1 MEPMVPTASKDT
13 QGQEKQRAGQGKKGR
28 RGLTLLRLYAVGFF
42 YSIFL
47 VYGIRPASA
56 FMDAFIQ
63 YSKGQDLPDVLQ
75 AFLKKDNKDTKEDL
89 RQQQRHLN
97 LHRNVLQKI
106 EAKKR
111 AIKKDEDQWQNWVKE
126 VKETIKTQK
135 TKHEEN
141 MEKLQ
146 TELAEL
152 EKKEEEIRAG
162 READE
167 SAPIEIEEEDDAFE
181 ELFQTGKKDN
191 SRKVDQEKDKA
202 EENVRIQ
209 MMKEALEQEYQR
221 KLEEA
226 CQSAQM
232 CMQQQ
237 MQMHMMALAG
247 QPPPGMDPI
256 PAAMH
261 PMEGGTSLP
270 EPTKVG
276 PFMRRSN
283 VREAHSP
290 YTRTQENKETMS
302 ERLKM
307 THGEAAE
314 ALAQQK
320 GEGWDEGLL
329 KLLSL
334 GLVWS
339 PKVRWG
345 GIHQIHFDR
354 IGMWPWTACTDFW
367 VCV

>member
-1 MEPMVPTASKDT
+1 MSRRAQGDPQAWYGGAKWNQWSPQLPRTRKDKKNKEQDKERKAEGVLPSYDSMPLDSSTASSSSTGSD
-13 QGQEKQRAGQGKKGR
+13 QQAR
-28 RGLTLLRLYAVGFF
+28 
-42 YSIFL
+42 
-47 VYGIRPASA
+47 A

-152 EKKEEEIRAG
+152 EKEEEEIRAG

-191 SRKVDQEKDKA
+191 SRKADQEKDKA
-202 EENVRIQ
+202 EENARIQ

-320 GEGWDEGLL
+320 GEG
-329 KLLSL
+329 
-334 GLVWS
+334 
-339 PKVRWG
+339 
-345 GIHQIHFDR
+345 
-354 IGMWPWTACTDFW
+354 
-367 VCV
+367 